1 MATPGGPVGRFR
13 VSRAR
18 LAYIFER
25 YAIADEL
32 VTVAEACHI
41 TGLSREA
48 LALLVLQGR
57 LAVAEAVKHYPEE
70 RPPRH
75 LLRAE
80 VEALKLRIEQEP
92 LPFGGP
98 PDVRREPGS

>member
-1 MATPGGPVGRFR
+1 

-32 VTVAEACHI
+32 VAVAEAVALS
-41 TGLSREA
+41 GLSRET
-48 LALLVLQGR
+48 LAMLVLQGR
-57 LAVAEAVKHYPEE
+57 LAVAEAVKEHPED
-70 RPPRH
+70 RPPRL

-80 VEALKLRIEQEP
+80 IAALAERVKQEP

-98 PDVRREPGS
+98 SR

>member
-1 MATPGGPVGRFR
+1 MTLPRTPPDRFR

-18 LAYIFER
+18 LAYDFER

-32 VTVAEACHI
+32 VTVAEAV
-41 TGLSREA
+41 TLSALNRET

-57 LAVAEAVKHYPEE
+57 LAVAEAIKQHPEDK
-70 RPPRH
+70 PPRL

-80 VEALKLRIEQEP
+80 IAALAQRVAQDP

-98 PDVRREPGS
+98 PR